1 MSVRIA
7 VSLLLLLALTGCA
20 DDRREERL
28 RAAGPR
34 PTLQALLKVA
44 DASVGARK
52 FRQCAGCHTISKGA
66 PDTGGPNLH
75 GIFGQEFGRN
85 SARFGYT
92 AALRDTG
99 RRWDA
104 QTLDAWMENPQK
116 VVPGTTMQFGGM
128 ADPLDRADLIAYLR
142 SRSD

>member
-28 RAAGPR
+28 RAAGPH

-44 DASVGARK
+44 DAGVGARK

-99 RRWDA
+99 GRLALWTGGRRGGRNGFR
-104 QTLDAWMENPQK
+104 LSHPQ
-116 VVPGTTMQFGGM
+116 GG
-128 ADPLDRADLIAYLR
+128 
-142 SRSD
+142 SEE